1 MLLRIIHEIICINHI
16 NHLAQGKA
24 QSLCSVCSFYHH
36 FLNIA
41 SPAMLS
47 WPNPLAFWAFVCF
60 CFAVLPLIISSSY
73 SKVHRLYVLAG
84 DTEIEMNICWRSTL
98 VERSGGGG
106 KLDKKR
112 NWIAIQAIKALCLPP
127 PPGGKLEWEQPI
139 NIGPCWIKR
148 SNMHMVALSSHQW
161 GLPTP

>member
-1 MLLRIIHEIICINHI
+1 MLLWIIHEIICINHI

-98 VERSGGGG
+98 VERSGRGE
-106 KLDKKR
+106 
-112 NWIAIQAIKALCLPP
+112 NWTRKETELQYRPLKPCAFLPLR
-127 PPGGKLEWEQPI
+127 GKLEWEQPI
-139 NIGPCWIKR
+139 SIGPCWIKR